1 MLWKLANGRN
11 GTLFLISRPEYGIIR
26 GMGDN
31 LKIPY
36 GVADFKRICEEGF
49 YYIDKTGYIP
59 LLEQAG
65 SFLFFVR
72 PRRFVRLEHVAEEA
86 M

>member
-1 MLWKLANGRN
+1 MKA
-11 GTLFLISRPEYGIIR
+11 
-26 GMGDN
+26 N

-36 GVADFKRICEEGF
+36 GVADFKTIRNERL

-65 SFLFFVR
+65 RFLARYRADKGVPSLARGTILHQIVFQFRGDNPVR
-72 PRRFVRLEHVAEEA
+72 IEQVAEEQ

>member
-1 MLWKLANGRN
+1 MKA
-11 GTLFLISRPEYGIIR
+11 
-26 GMGDN
+26 N

-36 GVADFKRICEEGF
+36 GVADFKTIRNERL

-65 SFLFFVR
+65 RFLFFVR
-72 PRRFVRLEHVAEEA
+72 PRRFGKSLMASMLR
-86 M
+86 